1 MYYTIQKNTLS
12 TDLLYNDYQIKRS
25 PLSSVRF
32 APFTKQLQEGS
43 DEKIMKNQ
51 KKQKTPEHLWAVKN
65 CLPETLRQFSHLG
78 KLMTVPKGDVFLR
91 EQEENSGI
99 YFILEGKVQV
109 YNLTKCGKKKI
120 LFILGKDHI
129 ANDTLLHRSSS
140 VFCETLEPCLFYFVR
155 QGDLLGLMEK
165 DFQLTRTLFQY
176 QERKLFRL
184 EHQLKNTVGS
194 IYLER
199 RLASKLWKLAR
210 DFGIPT
216 DRGILI
222 DIELSITF
230 LADLL
235 GAPRETTSRICK
247 KLAGQGLIIIEKKK
261 FYIPDMEKMALF
273 HKSSIP

>member
-1 MYYTIQKNTLS
+1 
-12 TDLLYNDYQIKRS
+12 
-25 PLSSVRF
+25 
-32 APFTKQLQEGS
+32 
-43 DEKIMKNQ
+43 MKNQ
-51 KKQKTPEHLWAVKN
+51 KNPEHLWVLRN
-65 CLPETLRQFSHLG
+65 CLPHTLRQFSQMG
-78 KLMTVPKGDVFLR
+78 KLITVPKGEIFLR
-91 EQEENSGI
+91 EQEKNPDI
-99 YFILEGKVQV
+99 IFILEGKVQV

-129 ANDTLLHRSSS
+129 ANDTLLYKSSS
-140 VFCETLEPCLFYFVR
+140 IFCETLEPCLFYSIS
-155 QGDLLGLMEK
+155 QEALLGLMEK
-165 DFQLTRTLFQY
+165 DFQFTRTLFQY
-176 QERKLFRL
+176 QERKLSRL

-222 DIELSITF
+222 DMELSITF

-261 FYIPDMEKMALF
+261 FYIPDMEKIAFF
-273 HKSSIP
+273 HKSPIP